1 MSEAE
6 IIEEAEI
13 VDNLPA
19 VREATAIVA
28 RGEISVAEVVAQ
40 HEKIVQIMQAVM
52 REGVHYGIIPGVGKP
67 SLFKAGAES
76 INVALR
82 LAPHYQ
88 SEKIWHD
95 DGHLTV
101 SVVCTLRHIPTGLEI
116 STGEGLCTTRESGYA
131 WRKGERV
138 CPECG
143 EPQVREGKPRDGR
156 PGNWYCWKKQGGCG
170 ATWDLDSEQ
179 GAAFRSMETGK
190 VPNPDLADTY
200 NTVLKMA
207 DKRALIAAVLNGTAA
222 SDVFTQDVEDNA
234 SVPMEPQPSETTK
247 PQARAEG
254 PPPLKPPTSWAK
266 LTELVSSWDED
277 TYELFQQFVRS
288 LARLEFGKEPA
299 EVKAKADKDWLFQ
312 KCAGAAVHL
321 REAFDPNTLPYPVA
335 DDVRAAFAKVLDGQ
349 ELAIPEDVAA
359 EIQEASEA
367 RLAAARAARDE

>member
-28 RGEISVAEVVAQ
+28 RGEITVAEVVAQ

-52 REGVHYGIIPGVGKP
+52 RPDVHYGIIPGVGKP

-116 STGEGLCTTRESGYA
+116 STGEGLCTTRESRYA
-131 WRKGERV
+131 FRTGGRV

-143 EPQVREGKPRDGR
+143 QAAIIKGKAEYG
-156 PGNWYCWKKQGGCG
+156 GGWLCFGKKGGCG
-170 ATWDLDSEQ
+170 AKWDDGTDQAREFEN
-179 GAAFRSMETGK
+179 AETGK

-222 SDVFTQDVEDNA
+222 SDVFTQDVEDSASVSTEPQA
-234 SVPMEPQPSETTK
+234 SVPAEPQR
-247 PQARAEG
+247 RAEG
-254 PPPLKPPTSWAK
+254 PPPLKPPTSWSK
-266 LTELVSSWDED
+266 LTEMVSSWDEP
-277 TYELFQQFVRS
+277 TYELFQAFVRS
-288 LARLEFGKEPA
+288 LARLQFGKEPA

-321 REAFDPNTLPYPVA
+321 REAFDPNTLPYPAA
-335 DDVRAAFAKVLDGQ
+335 DDVRAAFARVLDGQ
-349 ELAIPEDVAA
+349 ELAIEGEDG
-359 EIQEASEA
+359 
-367 RLAAARAARDE
+367 